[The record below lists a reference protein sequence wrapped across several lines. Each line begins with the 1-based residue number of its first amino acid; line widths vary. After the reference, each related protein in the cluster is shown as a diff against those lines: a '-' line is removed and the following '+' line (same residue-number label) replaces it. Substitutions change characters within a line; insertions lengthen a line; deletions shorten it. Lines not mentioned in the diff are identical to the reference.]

1 MTNDWM
7 LGSLY
12 LLMAIMLVAGSLMSR
27 REKFAKMASMAL
39 AWVAIFGAGF
49 ILFTFRD
56 DLGFV
61 AQRLKAEAT
70 GEPVVEGEEV
80 RIPMAIDGHFWVN
93 ARLNGQKIKFLVDS
107 GATMTTIGRDTAA
120 EAGILVSDRRN
131 QVVRTGNGI
140 LRVATARADSLSIGP
155 IERNDVGLHVA
166 DHEDLNVLGMNY
178 LSSLERW
185 GVEGRWLILQG

>member
-12 LLMAIMLVAGSLMSR
+12 LLMAIMLVAGSLISR
-27 REKFAKMASMAL
+27 REKFAKMATMAL

-93 ARLNGQKIKFLVDS
+93 AKLNGQKIKFLIDS

-140 LRVATARADSLSIGP
+140 LRVATARADSLSVGP
-155 IERNDVGLHVA
+155 IERSDVGLHVA

-185 GVEGRWLILQG
+185 GVEGRWLILKG